1 MALALVATIG
11 MLGNTIAFAAE
22 STNSNSVTTNI
33 EAVSP
38 RVTSLMSGSTHDY
51 VTGKKTLGSFTLKR
65 DTWGINQQ
73 LVTIAYVYEDRYHS
87 HKARLKF
94 KSANTEASVYLDDT
108 AQLETTTLMLKRNE
122 TYTVTIEPE
131 CSGEY
136 MVSVSVYY

>member
-1 MALALVATIG
+1 MFMKI
-11 MLGNTIAFAAE
+11 
-22 STNSNSVTTNI
+22 
-33 EAVSP
+33 
-38 RVTSLMSGSTHDY
+38 
-51 VTGKKTLGSFTLKR
+51 
-65 DTWGINQQ
+65 
-73 LVTIAYVYEDRYHS
+73 